1 MFNKRSYIMPGQN
14 CKHHMPLVMHRHFT
28 LIELLVVIAIITI
41 LAAMLLPA
49 LNQARDRART
59 STCVNNQKQVGLALG
74 MYAGDFRLYP
84 SARYNAADTGVRTSE
99 GYWGYL
105 ICHNGYLPE
114 PVRKRRTMIMS
125 ESYQPDGFDGY
136 HHTYGLWD
144 ATAYYQLGA
153 QDLTSDGANSV
164 FLEPARLA
172 SNRILLADS
181 TRTGYDASSLQS
193 SSLAGRDT
201 PNTGSWGMM
210 GTIASQRNIH
220 MRHNGNSRAVAAYN
234 DGSAKIVSI
243 GDIAK
248 TGMYN
253 YVIRD

>member
-1 MFNKRSYIMPGQN
+1 MFNKRNHIMSSRN
-14 CKHHMPLVMHRHFT
+14 SKHHMPPVMRRHFT

-41 LAAMLLPA
+41 LVAMLLPA
-49 LNQARDRART
+49 LNQARERART
-59 STCVNNQKQVGLALG
+59 STCLNNQKQVGLALN

-84 SARYNAADTGVRTSE
+84 SARYNAADTGIRTSE

-114 PVRKRRTMIMS
+114 PVRKRKTMIMC
-125 ESYQPDGFDGY
+125 EAYQPDGFDGY
-136 HHTYGLWD
+136 HQTYGLWD

-164 FLEPARLA
+164 FLDPARLA
-172 SNRILLADS
+172 ADRIILADS

-201 PNTGSWGMM
+201 PNSGSWGMM

-220 MRHNGNSRAVAAYN
+220 MRHNGNTRAVVAHN
-234 DGSAKIVSI
+234 DGSAGVVSI
-243 GDIAK
+243 GDIAH
-248 TGMYN
+248 TAMYN